1 MRSWAEGLEILNLES
16 SLHKYLRNPTQV
28 LFSNLSDWHSLL
40 RCSTVPIRF
49 VTASAVLQI
58 GYYDLANICGER
70 GNIRPHLSQPLPVW
84 WFITEPPFVPRL
96 AFVALSL
103 VTAGCYRLLGN
114 GSSTNLAHSNSP
126 VAPSFMLDSQE
137 FSIEKEVS

>member
-70 GNIRPHLSQPLPVW
+70 GIRTPGTLRYTTFPMLHNRPLCHLSESGKIQPFSVFVNQRI
-84 WFITEPPFVPRL
+84 FIPCIE
-96 AFVALSL
+96 
-103 VTAGCYRLLGN
+103 
-114 GSSTNLAHSNSP
+114 
-126 VAPSFMLDSQE
+126 SQ
-137 FSIEKEVS
+137 FGHRKLFNWLKFFHDC